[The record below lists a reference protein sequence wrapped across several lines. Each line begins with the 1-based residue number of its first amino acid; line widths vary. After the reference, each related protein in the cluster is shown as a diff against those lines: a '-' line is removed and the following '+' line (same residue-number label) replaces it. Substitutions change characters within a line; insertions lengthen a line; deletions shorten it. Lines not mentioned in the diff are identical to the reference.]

1 MVQSTKIKLSVVVPL
16 FNEAAGLLDFHAALE
31 SVLDTMN
38 NNYEIV
44 YCNDGSSDG
53 TLSVLH
59 EIVKSNSLTR
69 VINLSR
75 NFGKESALS
84 AGLHAA
90 TGQAIIALDGD
101 GQHPVELIPQFVQA
115 WEQGAQVVV
124 GVCVNRRSEGL
135 LKRLGSRL
143 FYKSFNSL
151 TGQKLLPGTTD
162 YRLIDR
168 AVQQEFIKLEES
180 DRMTRALIDWL
191 GFERVYLQY
200 EEKSRASGTPGYSFR
215 SLVKL
220 AANSF
225 VSLTP
230 KPLYIFGYLGITIT
244 AGAFLLGATVFIE
257 QILLGDPWSWR
268 FTGTAMLG
276 ILILFLVGI
285 VLLSQG
291 ILSLYISHI
300 HSQSKGRPL
309 YIVNKK
315 GSVGIDES

>member
-1 MVQSTKIKLSVVVPL
+1 MVHSTKITLSVVVPL
-16 FNEAAGLLDFHAALE
+16 FNEADCLRDFHAALE
-31 SVLDTMN
+31 DVLNTMGK
-38 NNYEIV
+38 NYEII
-44 YCNDGSSDG
+44 YCNDGSSDK
-53 TLSVLH
+53 TLSILH
-59 EIVKSNSLTR
+59 EIVKGNARTK

-101 GQHPVELIPQFVQA
+101 GQHPVEVIPKFVEA
-115 WEQGAQVVV
+115 WEQGGQVIV

-143 FYKSFNSL
+143 FYKSFNAL
-151 TGQKLLPGTTD
+151 TGQKLVSGTTD
-162 YRLIDR
+162 FRLIDR

-180 DRMTRALIDWL
+180 ERMTRALIDWL
-191 GFERVYLQY
+191 GFERVYVQY
-200 EEKSRASGTPGYSFR
+200 EEKTRIAGAPAYSFG

-220 AANSF
+220 ATNSF
-225 VSLTP
+225 VALTP

-244 AGAFLLGATVFIE
+244 AAAFLLGVTVFIE
-257 QILLGDPWSWR
+257 QILLSDPWHWK

-309 YIVNKK
+309 YVINKK